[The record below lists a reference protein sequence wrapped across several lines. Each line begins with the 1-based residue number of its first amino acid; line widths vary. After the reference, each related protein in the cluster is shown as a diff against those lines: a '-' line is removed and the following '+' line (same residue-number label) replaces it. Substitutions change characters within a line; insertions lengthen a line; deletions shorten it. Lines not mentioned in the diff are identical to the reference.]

1 MCDAHRS
8 GEGGILMTESV
19 DIVAHLDAGRR
30 VVLVSGRKDWG
41 RPAWLIQTMVGGAWH
56 DGGVTRSSDMLRWLA
71 GPVDADAAA
80 ILAAL
85 PARVD
90 LRVRGS
96 SMIKRAPG
104 KRARAA
110 ELRAAVAVR
119 AAEKRVRIAA
129 PGAGTNRA
137 AAAAAA
143 FLTWR
148 AGQKE
153 NASEVRRAI
162 VQQKLATQ
170 W

>member
-1 MCDAHRS
+1 MDGAGAR
-8 GEGGILMTESV
+8 GGQLRDGGAKMENGDLIAQLNASW
-19 DIVAHLDAGRR
+19 R
-30 VVLVSGRKDWG
+30 VVLVDRKTL
-41 RPAWLIQTMVGGAWH
+41 RRAWLLQHMVDGAWC
-56 DGGVTRSSDMLRWLA
+56 DKAVVRSSEMLRWLVQAHA

-80 ILAAL
+80 ILTEL

-96 SMIKRAPG
+96 STIKRAPG

-110 ELRAAVAVR
+110 EMRAAVAAR

-129 PGAGTNRA
+129 GAGTRRA

-148 AGQKE
+148 AE
-153 NASEVRRAI
+153 NATKGEADSRR
-162 VQQKLATQ
+162 
-170 W
+170 